1 MNHKM
6 NHKDNG
12 QENRIR
18 KRKGYQFK
26 GIMQNYL
33 VTMIIFCTIP
43 LISISILSFLG
54 VFDSWKLYALMLVG
68 PLLHLM
74 VMRNH
79 MK

>member
-1 MNHKM
+1 MK
-6 NHKDNG
+6 HKDNG
-12 QENRIR
+12 QEDRIR
-18 KRKGYQFK
+18 KRKGLQYK

-33 VTMIIFCTIP
+33 ATMIIFCTIP
-43 LISISILSFLG
+43 LISISILSYLG
-54 VFDSWKLYALMLVG
+54 IFDSWKLYALMLVG

>member
-1 MNHKM
+1 MK
-6 NHKDNG
+6 HKDNG
-12 QENRIR
+12 QEDRIR
-18 KRKGYQFK
+18 KRKRPQFK

-43 LISISILSFLG
+43 LILISILSYLG

>member
-6 NHKDNG
+6 NHRDKR

-18 KRKGYQFK
+18 KRKGPQFR

-43 LISISILSFLG
+43 LISISILSFMG

>member
-1 MNHKM
+1 MNRKM

-12 QENRIR
+12 QENGIR
-18 KRKGYQFK
+18 KRKRHQLK

-54 VFDSWKLYALMLVG
+54 IFDSWKLYALMLVG

-79 MK
+79 VK

>member
-6 NHKDNG
+6 NHKDNRQG
-12 QENRIR
+12 NRVR
-18 KRKGYQFK
+18 KKKESQFR
-26 GIMQNYL
+26 GIMQNYFL
-33 VTMIIFCTIP
+33 TMIIFCTIP

>member
-1 MNHKM
+1 MNY
-6 NHKDNG
+6 KDNG

-18 KRKGYQFK
+18 KRKGHQFK

-43 LISISILSFLG
+43 LILISILSYLG
-54 VFDSWKLYALMLVG
+54 VFDSWKLYALMLIG

>member
-1 MNHKM
+1 M
-6 NHKDNG
+6 NHKDNL

-18 KRKGYQFK
+18 KRKGRQFK
-26 GIMQNYL
+26 AMMQNYL
-33 VTMIIFCTIP
+33 VTMLIFCTIP
-43 LISISILSFLG
+43 LILISILSFLG

>member
-1 MNHKM
+1 M

-18 KRKGYQFK
+18 KRKGPQFR
-26 GIMQNYL
+26 GVMQNYL

-43 LISISILSFLG
+43 LISISILSYLG
-54 VFDSWKLYALMLVG
+54 IFDSWKLYALMLIG
-68 PLLHLM
+68 PLLHLV

-79 MK
+79 VK